1 MAHSELFHTLPRLVL
16 ASASPRRAALLSQL
30 GLTFEVCPSD
40 VEEPLLSGTAAEV
53 TQKLARFKAETVA
66 RQYTDGII
74 IGADTLVSLDGELL
88 GKPTDDAD
96 AREMLMQLSGT
107 CHEVVT
113 GVALIVADFSGRGG
127 LQEARLQSA
136 PTGQGN
142 GLESTGQ
149 DNEPEPIRQDNE
161 PEPTRQGNEPAPT
174 RQDNEPEPAGQENEP
189 DRCGL
194 QPPTVDREIIWTE
207 TTNVYFRE
215 LRIAEIAD
223 YIASGEA
230 SDKAGAYGIQGRG
243 AAFVKRIE
251 GCYFNVVGL
260 PLASLIEQFW
270 TLKSDA
276 ER

>member
-1 MAHSELFHTLPRLVL
+1 MAHSELFDTLPRLVL

-30 GLTFEVCPSD
+30 GLTFEICPSD

-53 TQKLARFKAETVA
+53 TQKLALLKAETVA

-113 GVALIVADFSGRGG
+113 GVALIVADSSGRCG

-149 DNEPEPIRQDNE
+149 
-161 PEPTRQGNEPAPT
+161 GNEPAPT
-174 RQDNEPEPAGQENEP
+174 GQNNEPAPAGQENEP

-194 QPPTVDREIIWTE
+194 QPPTVAREIIWTE

-270 TLKSDA
+270 TLHSDA

>member
-1 MAHSELFHTLPRLVL
+1 MAHSELFDTLPRLVL

-30 GLTFEVCPSD
+30 GLTFEICPSD

-53 TQKLARFKAETVA
+53 TQKLALLKAETVA

-113 GVALIVADFSGRGG
+113 GVALIVADFSSRDG

-149 DNEPEPIRQDNE
+149 GNE
-161 PEPTRQGNEPAPT
+161 PEPTG
-174 RQDNEPEPAGQENEP
+174 QDNEPG
-189 DRCGL
+189 RCGL
-194 QPPTVDREIIWTE
+194 QPPTVAREIIWTE

-270 TLKSDA
+270 TLQSDA

>member
-1 MAHSELFHTLPRLVL
+1 MAHSELFDTLPRLVL

-30 GLTFEVCPSD
+30 GLTFEICPSD
-40 VEEPLLSGTAAEV
+40 VEEPLLSGTAAKV
-53 TQKLARFKAETVA
+53 TQKLALLKAETVA

-113 GVALIVADFSGRGG
+113 GMALIVADFSGRGG

-142 GLESTGQ
+142 EPAPTGQ
-149 DNEPEPIRQDNE
+149 N
-161 PEPTRQGNEPAPT
+161 NEPAPT
-174 RQDNEPEPAGQENEP
+174 RQENEPEPARQENELS
-189 DRCGL
+189 RRGL
-194 QPPTVDREIIWTE
+194 QPPTVAREIVWTE
-207 TTNVYFRE
+207 TTDVYFRE

-270 TLKSDA
+270 TLQSDA